1 MVAFIKQEALEK
13 AREIQIKAEEEFAIE
28 KSRLVRAETA
38 AIDAQYERKF
48 KQASLSQQISQ
59 STVTNKTRLKVL
71 AARQQLLDDIFEQ
84 ARGRLGDISRDE
96 GAYEA
101 ILVNLVLEGLYAL
114 NESTLEVL
122 CREKDIAVTGRAVK
136 TAQDMFKE
144 RTGGD
149 CAVTISEDDTLAD
162 ESYGFFPPPESIT
175 LLLTAS
181 SVTAAFGS
189 LAGTARSRS
198 TTRSSSASGSSSPK
212 PCPLS
217 VPAFSALT
225 RTASSTI
232 KKDRAVANDVIH
244 LFFSFSFAFS
254 FFLY

>member
-13 AREIQIKAEEEFAIE
+13 AREIQIKADEEFAIE

-71 AARQQLLDDIFEQ
+71 AARQHLLDDIFEQ
-84 ARGRLGDISRDE
+84 ARGRLADISRDE

-122 CREKDIAVTGRAVK
+122 CREKDIAMTGRAVK
-136 TAQDMFKE
+136 AAQDMFKE
-144 RTGGD
+144 KVGGD
-149 CAVTISEDDTLAD
+149 CVVTVSEDDTLAD
-162 ESYGFFPPPESIT
+162 ES
-175 LLLTAS
+175 
-181 SVTAAFGS
+181 
-189 LAGTARSRS
+189 
-198 TTRSSSASGSSSPK
+198 
-212 PCPLS
+212 
-217 VPAFSALT
+217 
-225 RTASSTI
+225 
-232 KKDRAVANDVIH
+232 
-244 LFFSFSFAFS
+244 
-254 FFLY
+254 